1 MKKSHFLSLTFPLKS
16 DRLSLV
22 SERNNNE
29 MKEYIKF
36 LNVTFKVEK
45 NPTYTGNHYLAT
57 YNSIMGNTFPLGT
70 TKQEMIDQ
78 FLAQQ
83 VNNTIKYGD
92 ILQVVEIT
100 KCFEDRS
107 PKGRFHKDNY

>member
-57 YNSIMGNTFPLGT
+57 CNSIMGNTFPLGT
-70 TKQEMIDQ
+70 TKQTMIDQ
-78 FLAQQ
+78 FLARQ
-83 VNNTIKYGD
+83 VNNTTKYGD